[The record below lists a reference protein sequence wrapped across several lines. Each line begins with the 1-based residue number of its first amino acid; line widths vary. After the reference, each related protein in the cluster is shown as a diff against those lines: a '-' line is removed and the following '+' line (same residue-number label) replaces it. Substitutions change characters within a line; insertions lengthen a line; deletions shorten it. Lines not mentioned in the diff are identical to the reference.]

1 MYDILCGKDE
11 AMYRPI
17 MYTLCMI
24 YWKRWGH
31 VQANHVYVMYDILCG
46 KDEAMYRP
54 IMYTLCMIYWKRWGH
69 VQANHV
75 YVMYDIL
82 CGKDEAMYRP
92 IMYTLCM
99 IYCVE
104 KMGPCTGKSESW
116 FACGEGY
123 REVRLR

>member
-1 MYDILCGKDE
+1 M
-11 AMYRPI
+11 
-17 MYTLCMI
+17 
-24 YWKRWGH
+24 WKRWGH
-31 VQANHVYVMYDILCG
+31 VQANHVYVMYDIL
-46 KDEAMYRP
+46 
-54 IMYTLCMIYWKRWGH
+54 WKRWGH

-104 KMGPCTGKSESW
+104 KMGPCTGQS
-116 FACGEGY
+116 CIRY
-123 REVRLR
+123 V